1 MNISS
6 YTYNPEEINIETIFL
21 SPGIIIKDLF
31 DLYKS
36 NKPVNKRDSVLIHYF
51 QLLFHKIW
59 DIVYTYHRYYLIII
73 IF

>member
-6 YTYNPEEINIETIFL
+6 YAYNPEEINIKIIFP

-36 NKPVNKRDSVLIHYF
+36 NKPVNERDSAQIHYF
-51 QLLFHKIW
+51 QLLFLLISRSLIK
-59 DIVYTYHRYYLIII
+59 YYILIN
-73 IF
+73 